1 MRVVCLFN
9 PISGAGRARA
19 RAEAVGEAIRSSGH
33 EAVLLETRRESAEDW
48 LDPALP
54 GASALVVCGGDGA
67 VRLASRS
74 ASRAG
79 VPIHQCPSGTENLF
93 AKSFGMSPDPQGIA
107 RAVAA
112 GRIRRIDT
120 GTANGEPFLIMASVG
135 FDAEVVH
142 DLAIDRDGPISHRSY
157 LKPILRQL
165 KTWEPPRL
173 KVAVD
178 GDVIA
183 DIEAFAI
190 VGNLKQY
197 AGGLDPARFA
207 DPTDGVLDTLVFPTR
222 NVGSLI
228 RWAAEIATGLHVHDR
243 RLRYRVGTVVE
254 IESSTPI
261 RMQLDGDAPGSV
273 AASRH
278 RFEIRPASLD
288 VLLPA

>member
-9 PISGAGRARA
+9 PISGAGRAKA
-19 RAEAVGEAIRSSGH
+19 RAEAVGDAIRSAGH
-33 EAVLLETRRESAEDW
+33 EAVLIETRREAAEGW
-48 LDPALP
+48 LDPVLP
-54 GASALVVCGGDGA
+54 GTSALVVCGGDGA

-112 GRIRRIDT
+112 GRTRRIDT
-120 GTANGEPFLIMASVG
+120 GAANGEPFLIMASIG

-142 DLAIDRDGPISHRSY
+142 DLAIHRDGPISHRSY
-157 LKPILRQL
+157 LRPILRQL

-197 AGGLDPARFA
+197 AGGLDPARLA

-222 NVGSLI
+222 SVGSLI
-228 RWAAEIATGLHVHDR
+228 RWAAEIAAGLHVHDR
-243 RLRYRVGTVVE
+243 RLSYRVGRVVE
-254 IESSTPI
+254 FESPAPI
-261 RMQLDGDAPGSV
+261 RMQLDGDASE
-273 AASRH
+273 AASATRV
-278 RFEIRPASLD
+278 RIEVRPASLD